1 MVNAKIKSDVEAKKR
16 NLINT
21 TWALG
26 ETSEIILWSERA
38 K

>member
-1 MVNAKIKSDVEAKKR
+1 MVNAKIKNDVEAKKR
-16 NLINT
+16 NR

-26 ETSEIILWSERA
+26 KTSEIILWSERA